1 MIPLSSIITCVT
13 LRVTD
18 WTLLNSRKMVETSEI
33 FNVRKNSPNTDFL
46 HLHVTCYLL
55 QRIRFWTFS
64 SQILY
69 LPILES
75 WEVQQLHPLLKVVNP
90 FQKGQSPLFIG
101 KCYGHFARIKRT
113 PSLIQLYSTNA
124 HSNISFILCYCLHT
138 CTIRSLIQLLPLE
151 QDTPDRYNNLSTCT
165 TD

>member
-1 MIPLSSIITCVT
+1 
-13 LRVTD
+13 
-18 WTLLNSRKMVETSEI
+18 MVETSEI
-33 FNVRKNSPNTDFL
+33 FNVRKNSPNTDFEASA
-46 HLHVTCYLL
+46 HDLL
-55 QRIRFWTFS
+55 S
-64 SQILY
+64 ASNDQILN
-69 LPILES
+69 ILKSNIISPYSGVVRSATVASTFES
-75 WEVQQLHPLLKVVNP
+75 RKSIPR
-90 FQKGQSPLFIG
+90 QSPLFIG

-151 QDTPDRYNNLSTCT
+151 QDTPDIYNDLSTCT

>member
-1 MIPLSSIITCVT
+1 
-13 LRVTD
+13 
-18 WTLLNSRKMVETSEI
+18 MVETSEI
-33 FNVRKNSPNTDFL
+33 FNVQKNSPNTDFEASA
-46 HLHVTCYLL
+46 HDLL
-55 QRIRFWTFS
+55 S
-64 SQILY
+64 ASNDQILN
-69 LPILES
+69 ILKS
-75 WEVQQLHPLLKVVNP
+75 NIISPYSGVARSATVARLLKVVNP
-90 FQKGQSPLFIG
+90 FQGQSPLFIG